1 MVKNCVKSLG
11 VSLSDIFKQVFPIVV
26 EDLIDVVPQR
36 LVTIEEI
43 FKIDPNHVGI
53 DGHLTRQCLNK
64 SLPSILSFFIV
75 NQRCEL
81 QICCKEELGLTPRRA
96 KRYSLMT
103 MVQGPV
109 PLMGSNKTF
118 PSSSY

>member
-1 MVKNCVKSLG
+1 MVKNCVESLG
-11 VSLSDIFKQVFPIVV
+11 VSLSDIFKQVFPVVV

-43 FKIDPNHVGI
+43 FKIDPKHVRI
-53 DGHLTRQCLNK
+53 DGHPTGQCLNK

-81 QICCKEELGLTPRRA
+81 QIFCKEELRLTSRRA
-96 KRYSLMT
+96 KRYSLRT

-109 PLMGSNKTF
+109 PLMGSNKIF
-118 PSSSY
+118 PSTSY